1 MTCPVTA
8 SAAAAASSSASGE
21 RSSPHLS
28 SSSDCFDFRYH
39 RPHHHHHHPQPHH
52 HHRQPRSRL
61 GRPLIASASSPFADC
76 VPFPYPS
83 SSSSPPT
90 SDDCPLTL
98 LTVSHGPRRQSVER
112 DLAASLCRRLSFSST
127 AGVEAS
133 GLPSKSAQYG
143 DCSCSDVETELLV
156 RADRNCPDCVPCTG
170 KGSKS
175 SSGFPI

>member
-8 SAAAAASSSASGE
+8 SAAAASSTASGE

-28 SSSDCFDFRYH
+28 SSDCFDFRYH
-39 RPHHHHHHPQPHH
+39 RPPPHHHPHPHH
-52 HHRQPRSRL
+52 HRHPRSHY
-61 GRPLIASASSPFADC
+61 GRPLITPATSGSSPFTDC

-90 SDDCPLTL
+90 SDDCPLAM
-98 LTVSHGPRRQSVER
+98 LTVSHGPRRKSAER
-112 DLAASLCRRLSFSST
+112 DLAASLCRRRSFSSS
-127 AGVEAS
+127 GGMEAS

-170 KGSKS
+170 SGSKS